1 MLYLPSDLFSFL
13 ISFLSIPEDFEN
25 DNTETL
31 STMLQLAYTLAAAV
45 VLVFGK
51 WNTFSNL
58 TQYEQN
64 QTSPHNMTTEVK
76 QVPSNYKETFLIYNI
91 FSQYLLESSW
101 IKVLSVW

>member
-1 MLYLPSDLFSFL
+1 MAQIGKLISIIAPRSLRSLFYFLSDLFFFL

-51 WNTFSNL
+51 
-58 TQYEQN
+58 
-64 QTSPHNMTTEVK
+64 
-76 QVPSNYKETFLIYNI
+76 
-91 FSQYLLESSW
+91 
-101 IKVLSVW
+101 

>member
-1 MLYLPSDLFSFL
+1 MAQIGKLISIIAPRSLRSLLYFPSDLFFFL

-51 WNTFSNL
+51 
-58 TQYEQN
+58 
-64 QTSPHNMTTEVK
+64 
-76 QVPSNYKETFLIYNI
+76 
-91 FSQYLLESSW
+91 
-101 IKVLSVW
+101 

>member
-1 MLYLPSDLFSFL
+1 MAQIGKLISIIAPRSLRSLFYLLSDLFFFL

-58 TQYEQN
+58 T
-64 QTSPHNMTTEVK
+64 
-76 QVPSNYKETFLIYNI
+76 
-91 FSQYLLESSW
+91 
-101 IKVLSVW
+101 